1 MFTGLIEE
9 MGTIEKI
16 EWLGQGRKFS
26 ISGDVIFSDLKVD
39 DSISTNGCCL
49 TVTSVTDKKF
59 TCIAVEET
67 LKKTTL
73 GLFQQGQKVN
83 LERALLP
90 STRLGGHFVQG
101 HVDTVG
107 EVIGIESLTTSK
119 LFEIQYPI
127 NFKKYLIHV
136 GSICVD
142 GTSLTVAELNESSF
156 KVAIIPHTL
165 EKTIFANYKVG
176 SKVNLEFDLLGKYI
190 ENILNERKSV
200 G

>member
-107 EVIGIESLTTSK
+107 EIIGIESLTTSK

-142 GTSLTVAELNESSF
+142 GTSLTVAELNELSF